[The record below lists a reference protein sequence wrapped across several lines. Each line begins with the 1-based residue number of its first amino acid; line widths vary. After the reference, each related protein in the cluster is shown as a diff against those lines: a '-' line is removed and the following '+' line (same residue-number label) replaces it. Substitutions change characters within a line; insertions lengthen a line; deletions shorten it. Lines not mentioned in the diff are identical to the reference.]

1 MADPRSSP
9 LLLSVLPPSTGHRRG
24 ALAACL
30 VLLAGFLA
38 TLPFAQ
44 IAWVPIPAFIL
55 IQETLL
61 LVNDLITS
69 ALLFG
74 QYFIRRIPVLNVLA
88 GGYLFTALIVIP
100 HALSFPGAFSE
111 TELLGG
117 PQTAAWLYLGWH
129 AALPFTVIV
138 FALRRDDESPRQ
150 EVPGAGATA
159 VLVAALAAVSL
170 VAVMTLLATVGRAWL
185 PALIESG
192 AYTTGSRVAVGILL
206 VLPLGALLILARRSR
221 RSVLDLWLLVVMFAW
236 LCTIGLG
243 AFASS
248 GRYDLGWYV
257 GRVFDWLTSLF
268 ILLILLWE
276 TIALYARSVGA
287 TALELRE
294 RERRLKEMEAVL
306 VHLSRVNELGQN
318 VSSLIHEVSQPL
330 AAITNY
336 LAASIELMKAG
347 KTDRLQ
353 PLLER
358 SVEQARRG
366 AQIIRHLRDFIA
378 RHEAPKRIENVS
390 RMLQDGVRLALDGS
404 APDPLALDI
413 QCIGTASAFCD
424 RVQIEQ
430 VVFNLVRNAVEAMAD
445 SGRRTLAI
453 AADSTT
459 DDMIEVSVADTGAG
473 LSPKIRAKLFEPF
486 VTTKASGLGVG
497 LSICRVIIEAHGG
510 QLWADDNPGGGTI
523 FRFTLPQ
530 GPTPAEQ

>member
-1 MADPRSSP
+1 LADPRSSP
-9 LLLSVLPPSTGHRRG
+9 LLLSVLPPSTSHRRG
-24 ALAACL
+24 ALAASL

-38 TLPFAQ
+38 ALPFAQ
-44 IAWVPIPAFIL
+44 IAWVPIPAFVL
-55 IQETLL
+55 IQQTLL
-61 LVNDLITS
+61 LSNDLIT
-69 ALLFG
+69 AAVLFG
-74 QYFIRRIPVLNVLA
+74 QYFIGRTRILNVLA

-100 HALSFPGAFSE
+100 HALTFPGAFSD
-111 TELLGG
+111 TGLLGG
-117 PQTAAWLYLGWH
+117 PQSAAWLYIGWH
-129 AALPFTVIV
+129 AVLPLTVIV
-138 FALRRDDESPRQ
+138 FALRRVDESPGQ
-150 EVPGAGATA
+150 EIPGAGAIAILIA
-159 VLVAALAAVSL
+159 VVAAVGIVAA
-170 VAVMTLLATVGRAWL
+170 MTLLATSGSASL

-192 AYTTGSRVAVGILL
+192 SYTTEARVGVGILL
-206 VLPLGALLILARRSR
+206 VLPLGALLTLTRRQP
-221 RSVLDLWLLVVMFAW
+221 RSVLDLWLMVVMFGW
-236 LCTIGLG
+236 LCNTGLG

-248 GRYDLGWYV
+248 GRYDVGWYV

-268 ILLILLWE
+268 ILLIFLSE
-276 TIALYARSVGA
+276 TIGLYARNTRA
-287 TALELRE
+287 TAVVLHE
-294 RERRLKEMEAVL
+294 RERRLNEMEAVL

-366 AQIIRHLRDFIA
+366 AQIVRHLRDFIA
-378 RHEAPKRIENVS
+378 RHETPKRIENVS

-404 APDPLALDI
+404 APGPLAVDI

-445 SGRRTLAI
+445 SGRRALAI
-453 AADSTT
+453 AADSIT